1 MPRKYSKS
9 TKYKY
14 YNIRKLSSDSFSE
27 LQRLI
32 KIVKKSGVDIPDYL
46 PDSIADYQRTY
57 NVSRETSRSDYI
69 FLWVNGLQDIINSM
83 QDKAERIV
91 KSTDTLNV
99 DFKKYYIEPSK
110 GLLAKIFDDELTD
123 YNIKTRIFGRFEQQ
137 FKFLDNIVSGR
148 ASRTRVTKRERD
160 LLRSDPNL
168 QHSVEDFRG
177 SYTLL
182 SIRNLYRAVALSD
195 WQYVLEILPIFTET
209 ELARFWHENRS
220 KVDIT
225 FTYDIGISPT
235 GEATLL
241 GALID
246 YAKTLGKDK
255 KLDKLN
261 LPEPQDLVGMEIYVP
276 EDF

>member
-1 MPRKYSKS
+1 M
-9 TKYKY
+9 
-14 YNIRKLSSDSFSE
+14 
-27 LQRLI
+27 
-32 KIVKKSGVDIPDYL
+32 
-46 PDSIADYQRTY
+46 
-57 NVSRETSRSDYI
+57 
-69 FLWVNGLQDIINSM
+69 
-83 QDKAERIV
+83 
-91 KSTDTLNV
+91 
-99 DFKKYYIEPSK
+99 
-110 GLLAKIFDDELTD
+110 
-123 YNIKTRIFGRFEQQ
+123 
-137 FKFLDNIVSGR
+137 
-148 ASRTRVTKRERD
+148 
-160 LLRSDPNL
+160 LRSDPNL